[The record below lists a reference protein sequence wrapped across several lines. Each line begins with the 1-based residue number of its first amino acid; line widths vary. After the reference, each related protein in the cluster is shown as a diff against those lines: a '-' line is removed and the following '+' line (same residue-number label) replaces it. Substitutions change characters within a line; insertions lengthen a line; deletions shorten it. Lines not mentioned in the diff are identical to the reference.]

1 MKHILFTAIA
11 TFGLAATLMAQPGGP
26 GPEQREERIHAY
38 RIAIFT
44 EILQLTPEEAQGFWP
59 VYNAFLDRREHLN
72 QQYRPAKQ
80 FEAMSDNEVED
91 QIKRYFERQQKDT
104 DLEKQLFQDLRKV
117 LPVRKIA
124 RLPHAEREFRES
136 LLKKM
141 QEARERRENM
151 PHRPGGRNN

>member
-11 TFGLAATLMAQPGGP
+11 AVGLAFAATAQPGGP

-44 EILQLTPEEAQGFWP
+44 EILQLTPDEAQGFWP
-59 VYNAFLDRREHLN
+59 VYNAFLSRREELN
-72 QQYRPAKQ
+72 QQYRPSKQ
-80 FEAMSDNEVED
+80 LDAMSDNEVED
-91 QIKRYFERQQKDT
+91 VIKRHFERQQKDI

-136 LLKKM
+136 LLKKL
-141 QEARERRENM
+141 QEARDRRQNM
-151 PHRPGGRNN
+151 PARPGGRNR